1 MPPSPQPKLL
11 LPFLGPLYAGLDPL
25 TLPLLR
31 VVTGLWLIPHGAH
44 KLFGVFA
51 SKTPVGFEALSQAF
65 EKYLGVPGILGPLS
79 ALIEFFGGI
88 LLVLGLLTRPV
99 AAIVFVELLIAV
111 LTVHLP
117 HGFFSEGGG
126 FEYPLMW
133 ALLALVV
140 AIKGSGKWSVD
151 RAIGKE
157 F

>member
-1 MPPSPQPKLL
+1 MITRNSPRLL
-11 LPFLGPLYAGLDPL
+11 LPFLGPLYAGLEPL
-25 TLPLLR
+25 TWPVLR
-31 VVTGLWLIPHGAH
+31 IMTGLWLIPHGAH
-44 KLFGVFA
+44 KLFGVFE

-65 EKYLGVPGILGPLS
+65 AKYLGLPGFLGPLT

-117 HGFFSEGGG
+117 HGFFAEGGG

-133 ALLALVV
+133 CILAGIV
-140 AIKGSGKWSVD
+140 AIRGGGALSID
-151 RAIGKE
+151 RALGRE